1 MPTFSVKNGKLKGK
15 LRVWASGRS
24 LLPIHLAC
32 VASVSSRTGAKKKG
46 GRGRGRGSFIPL
58 PLPRPFRFFFFC
70 SRPNFLDELARKRLL
85 RRLNSPQGSGQT
97 RGFLFLSTQFP
108 SILPFLPHPFR
119 CLPRRLQSI
128 KIAGPNPGL

>member
-32 VASVSSRTGAKKKG
+32 VASASSRAGAKKKVEG
-46 GRGRGRGSFIPL
+46 GGGGFLHSPSPPPSFP
-58 PLPRPFRFFFFC
+58 FFFFC

-119 CLPRRLQSI
+119 CLPRRL
-128 KIAGPNPGL
+128 